1 MGYPG
6 RRRDSVRGGGFFPS
20 TGKPL
25 AGTRAVIARRALLL
39 TALFAAPAA
48 WARPRPG
55 ALDIRAIERRRLL
68 PQAETLLAA
77 ESRTIAAIAAPRSP
91 AGPQD
96 YYSEGDYW
104 WPDPANPGGPYI
116 RRDGRSNPD
125 KFDGHRDALIAF
137 GRTVPALA
145 ALWDLTGE
153 PRFAE
158 AAMRHLAA
166 WFVDPETRMNP
177 HLDHAQAI
185 IGVNTGRAIGVI
197 DTLQVVEVARAAAL
211 FARRNAPG
219 YAAIR
224 AGVEGWFAAY
234 LDWLT
239 TSPFGTEE
247 RDEANNHGSCWLL
260 QASSFAA
267 LLGRDDILAD
277 ARTRLKTIIIPTQIA
292 LDGRQPLELARTKP
306 YAYSLFNLDVLAASA
321 WLLGGSE
328 LIDWKTPDGR
338 SIGGAIAWMAPFIAD
353 KTKWPLPPDV
363 EYWEG
368 FPVRQPN
375 LLFGGLA
382 QKRGD
387 WLELWRRLN
396 PDPAIGEVVRNFPVR
411 QPLLWL

>member
-1 MGYPG
+1 MID
-6 RRRDSVRGGGFFPS
+6 RR
-20 TGKPL
+20 TLLL
-25 AGTRAVIARRALLL
+25 AALL
-39 TALFAAPAA
+39 AAPAA

-55 ALDIRAIERRRLL
+55 TLDIRAIERRRLL
-68 PQAETLLAA
+68 PQAEALLAA
-77 ESRTIAAIAAPRSP
+77 EPRTIAAIPAPRSP

-104 WPDPANPGGPYI
+104 WPDPANPGGPYV

-153 PRFAE
+153 VRFAN

-166 WFVDPETRMNP
+166 WFIDPETRMNP
-177 HLDHAQAI
+177 NLDHAQAI
-185 IGVNTGRAIGVI
+185 IGVNSGRAIGVI
-197 DTLQVVEVARAAAL
+197 DTLQIVEVARAAAL
-211 FARRNAPG
+211 FARHDAPG

-224 AGVEGWFAAY
+224 AGVEGWFASY
-234 LDWLT
+234 LGWLT
-239 TSPFGTEE
+239 TSRFGTEE
-247 RDEANNHGSCWLL
+247 RDEENNHGSCWLL
-260 QASSFAA
+260 QAASFAA

-277 ARTRLKTIIIPTQIA
+277 ARSRLKTIIIPTQIA
-292 LDGRQPLELARTKP
+292 PDGRQPLELARTKP
-306 YAYSLFNLDVLAASA
+306 YAYSLFNLDVLTASA
-321 WLLGGSE
+321 WLLGGGE
-328 LIDWKTPDGR
+328 LIGWKTPDGR

-353 KTKWPLPPDV
+353 KAKWPLPPDI
-363 EYWEG
+363 EYWDG
-368 FPVRQPN
+368 FPVRQPS

-387 WLELWRRLN
+387 WLALWQRLN

>member
-1 MGYPG
+1 M
-6 RRRDSVRGGGFFPS
+6 
-20 TGKPL
+20 
-25 AGTRAVIARRALLL
+25 IARRTLLL
-39 TALFAAPAA
+39 TALLAASAA
-48 WARPRPG
+48 WARPQPG

-68 PQAETLLAA
+68 PQAEALLGA
-77 ESRTIAAIAAPRSP
+77 EPRTIAAIPASRSP

-104 WPDPANPGGPYI
+104 WPDPANPGGAYI

-153 PRFAE
+153 PRFAD
-158 AAMRHLAA
+158 AAMRHLHA
-166 WFVDPETRMNP
+166 WFVDPKTRMNP
-177 HLDHAQAI
+177 NLDRAQAI

-197 DTLQVVEVARAAAL
+197 DTLQIVEVARAAAL
-211 FARRNAPG
+211 FARKDAPG

-224 AGVEGWFAAY
+224 AGVEGWFASY

-247 RDEANNHGSCWLL
+247 RDEKNNHGTCWLL
-260 QASSFAA
+260 QAASFAA

-277 ARTRLKTIIIPTQIA
+277 ARARLKTIIIPTQIA
-292 LDGRQPLELARTKP
+292 ADGRQPLELARTKP
-306 YAYSLFNLDVLAASA
+306 YAYSLFNLDVLTASA
-321 WLLGGSE
+321 WLLGGGE
-328 LIDWKTPDGR
+328 LIGWKTPDGR
-338 SIGGAIAWMAPFIAD
+338 SIGGAIAWMAPYIAD

-363 EYWEG
+363 EYWDG
-368 FPVRQPN
+368 FPVRQPS

-382 QKRGD
+382 QERSD
-387 WLELWRRLN
+387 WLALWQRLN
-396 PDPAIGEVVRNFPVR
+396 PDPVVGEVVRNFPVR